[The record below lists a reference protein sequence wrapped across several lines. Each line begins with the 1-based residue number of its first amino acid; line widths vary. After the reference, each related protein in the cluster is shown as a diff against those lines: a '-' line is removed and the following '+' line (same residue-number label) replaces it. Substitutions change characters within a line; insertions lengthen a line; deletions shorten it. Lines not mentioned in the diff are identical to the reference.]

1 MSNEQKNNSNES
13 KIVQMSKKQLS
24 NEQKDSSNEKK
35 LDQISKKR
43 QYSNEPKKYFRMSNY
58 FNYIW

>member
-24 NEQKDSSNEKK
+24 NEQKDTVQMRKK
-35 LDQISKKR
+35 NSTQ
-43 QYSNEPKKYFRMSNY
+43 
-58 FNYIW
+58 

>member
-1 MSNEQKNNSNES
+1 MSKKNNSNES

-43 QYSNEPKKYFRMSNY
+43 QYSNEPKKIFSNEQL
-58 FNYIW
+58 F